1 MHAVHLSTNGD
12 TTTILSTPLEV
23 QGYGCGVFELDGKV
37 IVPKRLLKTNKP
49 QQPAEEEEDVNNG
62 SQVIPVD
69 EGYTDNLYLCSDIV
83 EESDVGSIKMSVLRY
98 LKRKNG
104 IPTEINNVIWLQVMR
119 PSISS
124 IRLYIADET
133 ENIII
138 TQKYIEVHTSI
149 YSCISDSV
157 QKWKSH
163 FQSMAEGTIPLDDI
177 YIINQKGHGLGT
189 TNKGKALYKIL
200 SGGQTPTNTTTET
213 VTTPANQGFAM
224 AEARIGNSNKLN
236 RSQPVKKRSV
246 GRVIKAKK
254 NPVKHKKVSKHQ
266 RRNISK
272 KKTNKAPT

>member
-23 QGYGCGVFELDGKV
+23 QRYGCGVFELDGKV

-83 EESDVGSIKMSVLRY
+83 EESDVGSIKMPVLQY

-133 ENIII
+133 
-138 TQKYIEVHTSI
+138 
-149 YSCISDSV
+149 
-157 QKWKSH
+157 
-163 FQSMAEGTIPLDDI
+163 G
-177 YIINQKGHGLGT
+177 
-189 TNKGKALYKIL
+189 KIL
-200 SGGQTPTNTTTET
+200 SLPKNTLRCTLLFI
-213 VTTPANQGFAM
+213 PA
-224 AEARIGNSNKLN
+224 
-236 RSQPVKKRSV
+236 
-246 GRVIKAKK
+246 
-254 NPVKHKKVSKHQ
+254 
-266 RRNISK
+266 
-272 KKTNKAPT
+272 